1 VFLKLS
7 FREAVIWKYAISAI
21 SKIIEEAGFR
31 ISEEGLRLRAMDPSA
46 VVLVDFYIPK
56 EAFSIF
62 EVEGEVHI
70 GVNMEELAKILRR
83 ARKGDELLLE
93 PLPGGQLRV
102 LFEGKGSRSFKIPS
116 IELSI
121 QEIPEI
127 SFEETFKCK
136 IMPKMF
142 KDVIRELEPISDS
155 VEFYSPA
162 QSGVLYLKAQG
173 DIAEAEVELSA
184 ASGALIEYESTGE
197 AKSKYTVDY
206 LVDLSAASQAAEV
219 LSIGLGV
226 ETPLRVTYELPYGG
240 KLEFYVAPRTD

>member
-1 VFLKLS
+1 
-7 FREAVIWKYAISAI
+7 
-21 SKIIEEAGFR
+21 
-31 ISEEGLRLRAMDPSA
+31 
-46 VVLVDFYIPK
+46 
-56 EAFSIF
+56 
-62 EVEGEVHI
+62 
-70 GVNMEELAKILRR
+70 
-83 ARKGDELLLE
+83 
-93 PLPGGQLRV
+93 
-102 LFEGKGSRSFKIPS
+102 
-116 IELSI
+116 
-121 QEIPEI
+121 
-127 SFEETFKCK
+127 
-136 IMPKMF
+136 
-142 KDVIRELEPISDS
+142 